1 MSNQFRR
8 MEKHLTCPF
17 DPSHAILP
25 DKMLRHID
33 KCKKNNEQIAAT
45 MLVCPYAKTHYL
57 KSDEYE
63 EHVLHCKRKHDRMKW
78 FPNMK
83 F

>member
-33 KCKKNNEQIAAT
+33 KCKKNNEQIAAN
-45 MLVCPYAKTHYL
+45 MLVCPYSKTHYL
-57 KSDEYE
+57 KIDEYQ
-63 EHVLHCKRKHDRMKW
+63 EHVLHCTRRHERMKW